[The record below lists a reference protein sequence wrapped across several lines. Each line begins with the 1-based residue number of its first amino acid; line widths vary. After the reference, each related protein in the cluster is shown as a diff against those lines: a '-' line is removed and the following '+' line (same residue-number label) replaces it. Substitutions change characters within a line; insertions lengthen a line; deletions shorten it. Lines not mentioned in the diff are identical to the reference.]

1 MGRFKIW
8 KVNISGTDR
17 YVATDTRE
25 MENGGRY
32 KMSKFLHYNGP
43 GNYSVY
49 NFKWKFTA
57 NCETINQTEIVE
69 TKRVNYNHVLG
80 NKIIIRYSGGHWP
93 ASVKSYTDDFL
104 PASNG
109 AIYEFNFPSGEKQIL
124 TVGETPEGWES
135 PFTGRW
141 WPVLDGEGSS
151 ASVSHV
157 SEPVNSSF
165 WVDYDEYEGYYVTG
179 RLV

>member
-25 MENGGRY
+25 MENGGLY

-49 NFKWKFTA
+49 NFKWDFTA

-69 TKRVNYNHVLG
+69 TRRVNYNHALG
-80 NKIIIRYSGGHWP
+80 NKIIIKYFGGRRS
-93 ASVKSYTDDFL
+93 AAIMSYTDDFL
-104 PASNG
+104 PGSNG

-135 PFTGRW
+135 PFTGSW
-141 WPVLDGEGSS
+141 WLVLDGEGSS

-157 SEPVNSSF
+157 SEPVGSSF
-165 WVDYDEYEGYYVTG
+165 WVDYDEYEGYYITVTM
-179 RLV
+179 V